1 MNKMRDFNRRM
12 SSLLSSKTAVDDS
25 EDQPPP
31 SPQTHRHRHH
41 FATHPDGMS
50 SAPIEVIADSS
61 QQHSNRSRTSS
72 PSLKRQKQAAATT
85 DDVPGTPKSSPP
97 SSDRRTDAPD
107 DKMHESAPLHKN
119 EKIHD
124 ESKNQEA
131 SSRTSRTD
139 EACMRDAD
147 GAGSS
152 PSLPSSSTLDGAMSS
167 AMSSFRSLTLPN
179 GSSPVGRAGRRPS
192 IRRRHS
198 IASASSTSNLSTE
211 EDSLPQSRRGSLSS
225 IITEVHPLSIGEEL
239 FLSDS
244 DSDSNDGMTDSSED
258 DEL

>member
-1 MNKMRDFNRRM
+1 
-12 SSLLSSKTAVDDS
+12 
-25 EDQPPP
+25 
-31 SPQTHRHRHH
+31 
-41 FATHPDGMS
+41 
-50 SAPIEVIADSS
+50 
-61 QQHSNRSRTSS
+61 
-72 PSLKRQKQAAATT
+72 LKRQKQAAATT
-85 DDVPGTPKSSPP
+85 DDVPGTPKSSPQ
-97 SSDRRTDAPD
+97 SSDRRTDTLD
-107 DKMHESAPLHKN
+107 DKMHESAPPHKN

-124 ESKNQEA
+124 ESKSQEA
-131 SSRTSRTD
+131 PGRTSHTD

-147 GAGSS
+147 GEGSS
-152 PSLPSSSTLDGAMSS
+152 PLMSSSSALDGAMSS
-167 AMSSFRSLTLPN
+167 AMSSLRSLTLPN

-198 IASASSTSNLSTE
+198 IASSIASACSTANLSAE

-244 DSDSNDGMTDSSED
+244 DSDSNDDSTDSED